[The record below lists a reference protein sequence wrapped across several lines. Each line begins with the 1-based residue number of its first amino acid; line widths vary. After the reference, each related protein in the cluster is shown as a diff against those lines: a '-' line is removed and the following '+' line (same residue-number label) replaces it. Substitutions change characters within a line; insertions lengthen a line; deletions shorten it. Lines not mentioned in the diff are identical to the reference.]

1 MKNIVVIVLIVISI
15 GSVVFGLM
23 QKKEAERLSSQI
35 EAYDMREKECIKMSG
50 ELQKMYDILA
60 VENQVQRTLCEEQLK
75 ALRK

>member
-15 GSVVFGLM
+15 GSVVFGVM
-23 QKKEAERLSSQI
+23 QKKEAERLASQLI
-35 EAYDMREKECIKMSG
+35 MQEEQSKECIKMSG

-75 ALRK
+75 ALKK

>member
-15 GSVVFGLM
+15 GSVVFGVM
-23 QKKEAERLSSQI
+23 QKKEAERLASQLI
-35 EAYDMREKECIKMSG
+35 MQEDQAKECIKMSG

-75 ALRK
+75 ALKK

>member
-1 MKNIVVIVLIVISI
+1 MKNILVIVLITISI
-15 GSVVFGLM
+15 GSIVFGIIQM
-23 QKKEAERLSSQI
+23 KEADRMTSQLVMQ
-35 EAYDMREKECIKMSG
+35 EDQVKECIKMSG

>member
-1 MKNIVVIVLIVISI
+1 MKNILVIVLIVISI

-23 QKKEAERLSSQI
+23 QKKEAERLASQLI
-35 EAYDMREKECIKMSG
+35 VQEDQAKECIRMSG